1 MESDISDPKPGLD
14 LTWDWVPNE
23 RVGPIRFDAPIEGY
37 LEELHLC
44 KIIDDETLASE
55 LDHYEVPD
63 AGIDICV
70 EDDRVYWVRCERSL
84 HFRGH
89 NLIGVNEAVLE
100 SLLGAKPDQREEF
113 DLSEEGDRASYEA
126 LDYDG
131 LSLQVWMFEGQV
143 ESVSCSRDE
152 EESD

>member
-1 MESDISDPKPGLD
+1 MESGTSDPKPGLD
-14 LTWDWVPNE
+14 LSWDWVPNE
-23 RVGPIRFDAPIEGY
+23 RVGPIRFDAPIEDY
-37 LEELHLC
+37 LEELNLR
-44 KIIDDETLASE
+44 KAIDKGTIAAVQE
-55 LDHYEVPD
+55 HYEVPD
-63 AGIDICV
+63 AGIDIYV
-70 EDDRVYWVRCERSL
+70 EDNRVDWVRCDRSL

-113 DLSEEGDRASYEA
+113 DLSEEDDKASYEA
-126 LDYDG
+126 LDYDA
-131 LSLQVWMFEGQV
+131 LSVQVWMFEGQV